1 MDSWTALWVLITIK
15 QAHAVSKLV
24 VVLLRTDLGWSDC
37 EHHVCYCL
45 CWDNWPLTWIND
57 FQSKISSS
65 VSFVFPSKSN
75 LANYLHH
82 MITNPW
88 SIVDSCCHVRNSRER
103 AIVFCHRRIHEHHV
117 NLIGCNQALN
127 LWSRNILHGIA
138 FTITIVSPFGSQTRV
153 TQFKDFPNVL
163 RNRNTSD
170 SHSWERQVPA
180 HIFYC
185 ELEIGTSFT
194 RSCGGVSAC
203 LNNVEVPFLQV
214 IIIFISCQGHYHS
227 EWQQRGLACPKRCY
241 IDGRISVREDI
252 FFIRC
257 NQFSWAISIRPV

>member
-37 EHHVCYCL
+37 EHHVCYHL

-65 VSFVFPSKSN
+65 VCFVLFDNSI
-75 LANYLHH
+75 LANNFHH
-82 MITNPW
+82 MITNPR

-103 AIVFCHRRIHEHHV
+103 AIVLCHRRIHEHHV
-117 NLIGCNQALN
+117 NLIGCNQTLN

-138 FTITIVSPFGSQTRV
+138 ETATIVSPLGSQSCV
-153 TQFKDFPNVL
+153 TQFKDFPNVF

-170 SHSWERQVPA
+170 CYSWERQVPA
-180 HIFYC
+180 HIFQC

-194 RSCGGVSAC
+194 RSCGGVSAR
-203 LNNVEVPFLQV
+203 LNNVKVPFLQV
-214 IIIFISCQGHYHS
+214 ISIISRCQGHYNS
-227 EWQQRGLACPKRCY
+227 EW
-241 IDGRISVREDI
+241 
-252 FFIRC
+252 
-257 NQFSWAISIRPV
+257 